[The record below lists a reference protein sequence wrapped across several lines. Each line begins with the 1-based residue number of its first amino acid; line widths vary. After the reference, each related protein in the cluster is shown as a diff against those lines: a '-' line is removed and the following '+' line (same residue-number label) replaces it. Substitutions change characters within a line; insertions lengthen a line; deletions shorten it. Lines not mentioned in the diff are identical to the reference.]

1 MYNRASFLLRKIYIE
16 ALCKPGAY
24 FASMELQQNRF
35 FSTAA
40 KHKKA
45 FLFSEMKW
53 RKKVEEAELGEKG
66 NWNNINQ

>member
-1 MYNRASFLLRKIYIE
+1 
-16 ALCKPGAY
+16 
-24 FASMELQQNRF
+24 MELQQNRF

-66 NWNNINQ
+66 NWNNMNQ